1 MRLLIHLL
9 VILLALAALVAT
21 IGYDDARADPLVRRL
36 TVPLADWPRGARPV
50 RVALASDV
58 HIASATMDGARL
70 RRVVAQINA
79 ERPDLVVL
87 AGDFIEGHDPAE
99 PARVAPALIG
109 ALRGLRAPL
118 GVVAVLGNHDYST
131 NAPVVLRALKAAG
144 IVVLRNQAIARGPLA
159 IGGIDDDTDRHDDVA
174 RTVAGL
180 GGLSGARVMIAHS
193 PELARQLNRITPAPA
208 GLLLAGHTHCGQVVL
223 PFYGPPVNVV
233 PVAYRCGVIRDPT
246 LTTVVTAGL
255 GTSELPVRWNVPP
268 DLWVVTLGPA
278 AR

>member
-21 IGYDDARADPLVRRL
+21 IAYDDARADPLVRRL

-58 HIASATMDGARL
+58 HIASATMDGVRL
-70 RRVVAQINA
+70 RRIVAQINA
-79 ERPDLVVL
+79 ERPDLIVL

-159 IGGIDDDTDRHDDVA
+159 IGGIDDDTHRHDDVA
-174 RTVAGL
+174 RTVAEL
-180 GGLSGARVMIAHS
+180 SGLSGARVMIAHS

-223 PFYGPPVNVV
+223 PS
-233 PVAYRCGVIRDPT
+233 
-246 LTTVVTAGL
+246 TA
-255 GTSELPVRWNVPP
+255 R
-268 DLWVVTLGPA
+268 
-278 AR
+278 R